1 MSLTCPECN
10 MEFSRKDA
18 VIRHMKSKHG
28 SSQAYPPSSHAY
40 PPPPPPSSSSPLPP
54 PEHVVLQHPFTMLL
68 CGPTSSGKSCWMNKL
83 LTHAKTMINPP
94 PERIIWCYKR
104 WQPLF
109 SEMQQTIKNI
119 VFVHG
124 IPEDLN
130 DDSFIDTRY
139 PSLIVIDDLMR
150 DATNSKD
157 VCELFVEGSHH
168 RNISVACI
176 MHMHSL
182 REEKAGL

>member
-1 MSLTCPECN
+1 M
-10 MEFSRKDA
+10 A
-18 VIRHMKSKHG
+18 I
-28 SSQAYPPSSHAY
+28 
-40 PPPPPPSSSSPLPP
+40 
-54 PEHVVLQHPFTMLL
+54 
-68 CGPTSSGKSCWMNKL
+68 GPTFSEKSCWMNRL
-83 LTHAKTMINPP
+83 LIRAKTMINPP

-109 SEMQQTIKNI
+109 SEMQSTIKNI
-119 VFVHG
+119 IFMQG
-124 IPEDLN
+124 LPENLN

-176 MHMHSL
+176 LQNGFSCV
-182 REEKAGL
+182 